1 MTVNNIGASKPAVV
15 DIPTNK
21 VALSQ
26 TKSITNENSHQT
38 QGGYAEKIENKVD
51 LEDAVDHMN
60 ELLKPIRRNLKFE
73 MHEKLE
79 RYYVTVVDSETS
91 EVIKEIPPK
100 KMLDM
105 YAELAEF
112 MGFLIDEKI

>member
-1 MTVNNIGASKPAVV
+1 MTVNNIGTSKPAVV
-15 DIPTNK
+15 GIPTK
-21 VALSQ
+21 EVALSQ
-26 TKSITNENSHQT
+26 TKSITSENSHQK
-38 QGGYAEKIENKVD
+38 QGGYAEKNVNKVD
-51 LEDAVDHMN
+51 LEVAVDQMN

-91 EVIKEIPPK
+91 EIIKEIPPK